1 MMLLRCQLS
10 QPHSCGSIY
19 SVAKTAS
26 LFTAPTGAAVLCR
39 LHSILAA
46 QQAAGA
52 TILMATDNPAAYSS
66 ITRTVYVIDEG
77 TLHPQGQ

>member
-1 MMLLRCQLS
+1 
-10 QPHSCGSIY
+10 
-19 SVAKTAS
+19 
-26 LFTAPTGAAVLCR
+26 

-52 TILMATDNPAAYSS
+52 TILMASDNPAAYSS

-77 TLHPQGQ
+77 TLHLQG